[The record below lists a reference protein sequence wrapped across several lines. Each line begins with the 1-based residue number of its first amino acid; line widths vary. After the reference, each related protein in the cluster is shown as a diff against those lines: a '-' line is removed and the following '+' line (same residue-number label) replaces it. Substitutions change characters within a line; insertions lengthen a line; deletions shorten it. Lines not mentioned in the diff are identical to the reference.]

1 METPK
6 IFISYS
12 WHPAGNQLWVINLAE
27 RLMSDGID
35 VVLDVWDL
43 KDGHDKNVF
52 MERMVNDSSIAKVLV
67 ICNKDYSE
75 KANRRTGGVGI
86 ESTIISSDV
95 YNKVD
100 QNKFIPVIREK
111 DDKGEAY
118 TPTYM
123 KSLVYIDFS
132 DDDKFEESYD
142 HLLRSIVGQP
152 LYAKPSL

>member
-12 WHPAGNQLWVINLAE
+12 WHPTGNQLWVINLAE

-86 ESTIISSDV
+86 
-95 YNKVD
+95 
-100 QNKFIPVIREK
+100 
-111 DDKGEAY
+111 
-118 TPTYM
+118 
-123 KSLVYIDFS
+123 
-132 DDDKFEESYD
+132 
-142 HLLRSIVGQP
+142 
-152 LYAKPSL
+152 